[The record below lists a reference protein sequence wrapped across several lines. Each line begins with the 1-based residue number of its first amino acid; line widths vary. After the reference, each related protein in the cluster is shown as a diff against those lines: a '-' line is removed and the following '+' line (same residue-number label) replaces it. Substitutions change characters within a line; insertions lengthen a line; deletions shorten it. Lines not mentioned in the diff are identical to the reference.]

1 MESTRKSKPK
11 RFHLAASGA
20 HTKQIAITAIPIGIG
35 LSLILGF
42 MLLAYHVP
50 IWMIYS
56 GIILMTCLGGFV
68 YFNLVRKTFS
78 RVRV

>member
-1 MESTRKSKPK
+1 
-11 RFHLAASGA
+11 
-20 HTKQIAITAIPIGIG
+20 
-35 LSLILGF
+35 

-68 YFNLVRKTFS
+68 YFNLVREIILMTCLGGFVYFNL
-78 RVRV
+78 VRETIRYN